1 MSRTT
6 TFKGILGTKLG
17 MTQIFDE
24 NARVVPVTVV
34 QAGPCTVTQVKS
46 PERDGYAAVQLAFG
60 EVKRGRVTKPRAGH
74 FAKAGVEPRRH
85 LVELRTADAADYTP
99 GQELKADVFEPG
111 DRLDVVGVSKG
122 KGFAGVMKRHGF
134 KGLSASH
141 GTERKH
147 RSPGSVG
154 ACATPSRIFKG
165 MRMAGHMGHQRV
177 TVLNLEVVKVDPERN
192 LLLVKGAV
200 PGPKRGLVM
209 LRSSVKGAG
218 GSAGAAA
225 TPGSSK
231 GVRA

>member
-1 MSRTT
+1 MTRTA
-6 TFKGILGTKLG
+6 TFKGLLGTKLG

-24 NARVVPVTVV
+24 NARVVPVTVI

-46 PERDGYAAVQLAFG
+46 RERDGYSAVQLAFG
-60 EVKRGRVTKPRAGH
+60 DVKAKRVTKPRAGH
-74 FAKAGVEPRRH
+74 FSKAGVEARRH
-85 LVELRTADAADYTP
+85 LVELRTADAGEYAL
-99 GQELKADVFEPG
+99 GQELKADVFAPG
-111 DRLDVVGVSKG
+111 DRIDVVGVSKG

-154 ACATPSRIFKG
+154 ACATPARIFKG

-177 TVLNLEVVKVDPERN
+177 TVLNLEVVKADPDRN
-192 LLLVKGAV
+192 HLLVKGAV

-209 LRSSVKGAG
+209 LRSSVKGV
-218 GSAGAAA
+218 GA
-225 TPGSSK
+225 
-231 GVRA
+231 

>member
-6 TFKGILGTKLG
+6 TFKGLLGAKLG
-17 MTQIFDE
+17 MTQIFDQ
-24 NARVVPVTVV
+24 NARAVPVTVI

-60 EVKRGRVTKPRAGH
+60 EIKPKRVTKPRAGH
-74 FAKAGVEPRRH
+74 FAKAGAEPRRH
-85 LVELRTADAADYTP
+85 LVELRTADAADYTL
-99 GQELKADVFEPG
+99 GQTLAADVFAAG

-134 KGLSASH
+134 KGLGASH

-177 TVLNLEVVKVDPERN
+177 TVLNLEVVRVDPERN
-192 LLLVKGAV
+192 LLLVRGAV

-209 LRSSVKGAG
+209 LRSSVKG
-218 GSAGAAA
+218 
-225 TPGSSK
+225 
-231 GVRA
+231 VRD